1 MILTR
6 TMWCERCNKAN
17 RPYRDLVFIVCGS
30 NGFHIRKVEKYI
42 PPAHRGFTPHLVSL
56 YKALDEEELAISRV
70 CCMVGCGVTLQ
81 DDPSDRNKQIFTY
94 RRVSYDQMSVKDW
107 NALVQAKDLGYFI

>member
-1 MILTR
+1 
-6 TMWCERCNKAN
+6 
-17 RPYRDLVFIVCGS
+17 VFIVCGS

-56 YKALDEEELAISRV
+56 YKALDE
-70 CCMVGCGVTLQ
+70 
-81 DDPSDRNKQIFTY
+81 
-94 RRVSYDQMSVKDW
+94 KDW